1 MMMGTVS
8 RHLYVAT
15 ALSASLMSFSVNAQ
29 TTGQPAMAPQS
40 DADSA
45 QSDNGGIQDIVV
57 TAQRVGE
64 SLQKVPIAVTAL
76 TADAIS
82 DRGITGSSALEA
94 VVPNLSMS
102 RIGGVNQPFLRGVGS
117 DGAGGFDEKSVATYV
132 DGFYIAA
139 PSSTQ
144 LSFNNIQRLEV
155 LKGPQGTL
163 FGRNATGGVIQV
175 VTKDP
180 TQDPHAEFDVG
191 YGNYSTVDANAY
203 VTGGIAQGLAADL
216 AVQYHNQDD
225 GFGTNLITG
234 RDVYKDRTVSVR
246 SKWVYTGDTT
256 KITLFGSYDKGRS
269 CGFCLQFQ
277 PGSAFVAGAG
287 PLGRYDVR
295 MTEEPYFVTKNIFAG
310 LRIEQELGF
319 ATFVSSTLYGDNN
332 LEYYSDIATQSPP
345 YVSVLGV
352 VTRET
357 AKEYAQEFQL
367 LGESGPLKWQVGT
380 YLFRYDYNIFQP
392 FDGAAFSPVPGPFIT
407 QSDGRK
413 DSVSVYGQGTYALTD
428 ELKFTAGIRYTYDKV
443 ETTNSKIDFQNAGIV
458 NFADRK
464 ITSKKPTWRLA
475 LDYQVTPDIL
485 TYVSYNRGIK
495 TGGLS
500 VNDFASSGYSPEQLD
515 AYEVG
520 LKANLFGRA
529 VRFNAAGFYY
539 DYKNL
544 QVSIARANAAV
555 ILNAATARVY
565 GLDVDLEVRPVK
577 NFSVSVGLGLLD
589 SKYIKFV
596 GAPSVSLGG
605 VPSVVDASG
614 NRSINSPKISGS
626 ATATYEIPTSVG
638 DFRVSGTVTHKG
650 KAYPTPDNHNPYP
663 EYTLV
668 NALIGWT
675 SSDGKLGAEL
685 WGRNLTNRT
694 YYAIRVPIAGFG
706 QTQVASPP
714 RTYGVRLKAKF

>member
-1 MMMGTVS
+1 
-8 RHLYVAT
+8 
-15 ALSASLMSFSVNAQ
+15 
-29 TTGQPAMAPQS
+29 MAPQS

-45 QSDNGGIQDIVV
+45 QGNNGVQDIVV
-57 TAQRVGE
+57 TAQRIGE

-234 RDVYKDRTVSVR
+234 RDVNKDRTISLR

-277 PGSAFVAGAG
+277 PGSAFVTGAG

-295 MTEEPYFVTKNIFAG
+295 MTKEPYFRTKNIFAG

-319 ATFVSSTLYGDNN
+319 ATFVSSTLYGDND

-352 VTRET
+352 VTHEK

-443 ETTNSKIDFQNAGIV
+443 ETDNSKIDFQNTGIV

-475 LDYQVTPDIL
+475 LDYQVTPEIL

-500 VNDFASSGYSPEQLD
+500 VNDFTSSGYAPEQLD

-520 LKANLFGRA
+520 LKANLFDRA

-544 QVSIARANAAV
+544 QVSIASSSAAI

-589 SKYIKFV
+589 SKYKKFV
-596 GAPSVSLGG
+596 GAPSVALDGT
-605 VPSVVDASG
+605 PSVVDVSG
-614 NRSINSPKISGS
+614 NRSINAPKISGS
-626 ATATYEIPTSVG
+626 VTATYEIPTSVG
-638 DFRVSGTVTHKG
+638 DFKVSGTVTHKG
-650 KAYPTPDNHNPYP
+650 KAFPTPDNLNPYP

-675 SSDGKLGAEL
+675 SSDGNLGVEL
-685 WGRNLTNRT
+685 WGRNLTDRT